1 MDNYLSINSESVDF
15 SGLLSS
21 QRILLF
27 LEGAGKLP
35 NSLI

>member
-1 MDNYLSINSESVDF
+1 MDNYLNINSESVDF